1 MCIRDRAKAAAQAAA
16 RTPKNAKKKPAQ
28 KARNPYRFK
37 KLEEAIIK
45 LEEEREKV
53 MAALADE
60 KVYRDPGKMRDAQY
74 RLAEIERD
82 LEEKNAE
89 WEAWA

>member
-1 MCIRDRAKAAAQAAA
+1 
-16 RTPKNAKKKPAQ
+16 
-28 KARNPYRFK
+28 
-37 KLEEAIIK
+37 
-45 LEEEREKV
+45 